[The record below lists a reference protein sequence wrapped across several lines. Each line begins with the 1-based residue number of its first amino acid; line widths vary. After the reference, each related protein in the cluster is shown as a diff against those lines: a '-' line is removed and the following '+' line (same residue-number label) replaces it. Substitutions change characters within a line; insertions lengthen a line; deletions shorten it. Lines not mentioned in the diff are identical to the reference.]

1 MEEYEAMYENS
12 IDMHIDRWTL
22 PSSKEV
28 YEKKNRDVKFFMQKR
43 TEFMVQEIKEQLG
56 IEIYPNCK

>member
-12 IDMHIDRWTL
+12 IDMHIYRWTL